1 MHFRSKAQK
10 RPHILIR
17 QKLSHMLS
25 ASRALL
31 PARILSYPIMPS
43 CRKGCHII
51 AACTA
56 MQWLRHIISC
66 SFERIT
72 SSARR
77 AHRSWTTAMLSFKVV
92 RSKENFFRWFELQ
105 VKAAPTF
112 WAHYKLEPMSR
123 LVRSRKKLWPYV
135 VTQRQGYCKW
145 LASTPYPDPIMP
157 SCSDCYHIIAAVTQA
172 LLISHAAKAKGYYIK

>member
-56 MQWLRHIISC
+56 KQWLRHIISC

-112 WAHYKLEPMSR
+112 WAHHKLEPMSR
-123 LVRSRKKLWPYV
+123 LVRSRKKIWPYV

-145 LASTPYPDPIMP
+145 LASTPYPVSIMHSP
-157 SCSDCYHIIAAVTQA
+157 ASKILQA
-172 LLISHAAKAKGYYIK
+172 TK